1 MRCNK
6 QKNSEALGS
15 IQRTPGVQK
24 TQMMKK
30 EKKIAVYCASST
42 QIDNCYF
49 SDARRLGQLMAEAGV
64 TLINGAGNM
73 GLMAESANGCLEKG
87 GKAIGIIPSFM
98 IKEGWCHDGM
108 TEIIETADMHE
119 RQSKMAEL
127 NDAGIFLP
135 GGCGTFAELM
145 ELITWKQLGLYL
157 NPIVLLNTNG
167 YFDAL
172 LNMMRQAIAQN
183 FMRPVHADIWCVAP
197 TPEVALQMALET
209 PKWDTSIRRFAK
221 I

>member
-1 MRCNK
+1 MDYELN
-6 QKNSEALGS
+6 
-15 IQRTPGVQK
+15 
-24 TQMMKK
+24 
-30 EKKIAVYCASST
+30 KKIAVYCASST
-42 QIDNCYF
+42 QIDEKYF
-49 SDARRLGQLMAEAGV
+49 QDARKLGQLMAEQNI
-64 TLINGAGNM
+64 TLVNGAGNM

-87 GKAIGIIPSFM
+87 GKAIGVIPTFM

-108 TEIIETADMHE
+108 TEIIETSDMHE
-119 RQSKMAEL
+119 RQAKMAEM

-167 YFDAL
+167 YFDSL
-172 LNMMRQAIAQN
+172 LNTMHQAIKEN
-183 FMRPVHADIWCVAP
+183 FMRPVHADIWRVAP
-197 TPEVALQMALET
+197 TPEEALKMALET

>member
-1 MRCNK
+1 M
-6 QKNSEALGS
+6 NSELN
-15 IQRTPGVQK
+15 
-24 TQMMKK
+24 
-30 EKKIAVYCASST
+30 KKIAVYCASST
-42 QIDNCYF
+42 QIDEKYF
-49 SDARRLGQLMAEAGV
+49 QDARKLGQLMAEQNI
-64 TLINGAGNM
+64 TLVNGAGNM

-87 GKAIGIIPSFM
+87 GKAIGVIPTFM

-108 TEIIETADMHE
+108 TEIIETSDMHE
-119 RQSKMAEL
+119 RQAKMAEM

-167 YFDAL
+167 YFDSL
-172 LNMMRQAIAQN
+172 LNTMHQAIKEN
-183 FMRPVHADIWCVAP
+183 FMRPVHADIWRVAP
-197 TPEVALQMALET
+197 TPEEALKMALET